1 MKTTIITAAVL
12 VGAFTT
18 LPVAQAG
25 TLVPVTPIPGS
36 IAMTVEAINDNNV
49 IAGFYETADGN
60 EHGFVGPLNGT
71 YETFDF
77 GTSNTTIVH
86 GLNNDGYL
94 TGTSASES
102 GFIIG
107 EEFSR
112 RPNGAL
118 SPVTKDGTPL
128 DGFANGITDH
138 AKFVGDDWVIDI
150 NGHLTVYGY
159 YGKKNTYQADLVLPF
174 NTDRTRPRGLNRH
187 GEVAGY
193 VHDLDRPEEF
203 YFGFVLKDGVA
214 TEVAY
219 PDPTTYVTLFYG
231 LNDKGAIVGGW
242 QDENQNTQQAFLY
255 DFDRNAFKP
264 IDVPGA
270 TFVSATGI
278 NNAGLIAVT
287 DDSTASA
294 KAYIYCSKRKQECPT
309 GGLPTIDVP
318 DRWTPGNAGT
328 RHSRVCADGCSRPG
342 SARPAGGRTDPA
354 LIRAAIERDPT
365 LALEFG
371 QRR

>member
-1 MKTTIITAAVL
+1 MKNTLIAGAALAGAFAAVSS
-12 VGAFTT
+12 
-18 LPVAQAG
+18 AQAG
-25 TLVPVTPIPGS
+25 TLVPITPIPDS
-36 IAMTVEAINDNNV
+36 IAMTVEEINDNNV

-60 EHGFVGPLNGT
+60 VHGFVGPLNGT

-77 GTSNTTIVH
+77 GTSNMTIVH

-102 GFIIG
+102 GFIVG

-118 SPVTKDGTPL
+118 SPVTKGGTPL
-128 DGFANGITDH
+128 DGFANGMTNH
-138 AKFVGDDWVIDI
+138 ANFVGDDWVIDI

-159 YGKKNTYQADLVLPF
+159 YGKKNAYQADLVLPF
-174 NTDRTRPRGLNRH
+174 NTDRTRPRGLNKH
-187 GEVAGY
+187 GEVVGY
-193 VHDLDRPEEF
+193 FHDLDRSDEF

-214 TEVAY
+214 TELAY
-219 PDPTTYVTLFYG
+219 PDPTTYITYFYG

-242 QDENQNTQQAFLY
+242 QDENQDTQQAFLY

-270 TFVSATGI
+270 TFVTATGI

-287 DDSTASA
+287 DDSTPSA

-309 GGLPTIDVP
+309 GGRRTIDVP
-318 DRWTPGNAGT
+318 DRWTPGNAAT

-342 SARPAGGRTDPA
+342 SARPAGGRADPA

-365 LALEFG
+365 LRLELS
-371 QRR
+371 RRR